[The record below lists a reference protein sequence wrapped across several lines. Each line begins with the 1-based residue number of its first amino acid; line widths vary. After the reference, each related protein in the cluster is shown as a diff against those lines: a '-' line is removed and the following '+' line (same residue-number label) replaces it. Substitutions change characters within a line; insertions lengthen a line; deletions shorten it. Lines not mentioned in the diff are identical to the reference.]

1 MNAIV
6 KTFVFINF
14 FLIVFYSAVQMVLF
28 TNRQDWKV
36 KHENVNKEYAVEK
49 EKWSKKIEELD
60 GLLKNKEVSYN
71 ALNDKAT
78 KLDGSL
84 QELDT
89 KLKAQLSELKTVKQE
104 LGEKSIRVST
114 LEESQTKNV
123 EELSK
128 VREQLTVARDGAET
142 ARTKSLEH
150 QMMLVNLEKEKG
162 KLMGAMEISQSKIK
176 KLEDDLKEHNRV
188 MARLESRGIKVDEII
203 AASGADADK
212 PINAKVLTV
221 RPDVNVVLLS
231 VGREDKVK
239 EGYQFTVYNGGTYK
253 GKVMVES
260 VYPNMCSARILKE
273 LMADAQTIQEG
284 DNASTRVY

>member
-6 KTFVFINF
+6 KTFVFVNF

-28 TNRQDWKV
+28 TNRQDWKS
-36 KHENVNKEYAVEK
+36 KHENVNKEYGVEK
-49 EKWSKKIEELD
+49 EKLSKRIEELD
-60 GLLKNKEVSYN
+60 GLLKNKEVSYT

-78 KLDGSL
+78 TLEGSIA
-84 QELDT
+84 ELDA
-89 KLKAQLSELKTVKQE
+89 KLKAQGSELKTSKQE

-128 VREQLTVARDGAET
+128 VREQLTIARDAAET

-162 KLMGAMEISQSKIK
+162 KLTGAMEISQNKIK
-176 KLEDDLKEHNRV
+176 KLEEDLKEHSRV
-188 MARLESRGIKVDEII
+188 MARLESRGIKVDEIL
-203 AASGADADK
+203 AAGGVDAEK

-221 RPDVNVVLLS
+221 RADVNVVLLS
-231 VGREDKVK
+231 VGRNDMVK

-273 LMADAQTIQEG
+273 LMADTQTIQEG